1 MLFLCVEVCVLQEL
15 GVKKYENVLVIG
27 VGLGYFVVLF
37 VYCMQ
42 YVMVVEIDLVI
53 VKFVEDNL
61 CNDGV
66 INVEVV
72 FGDGL
77 CGWVVKVLYDV
88 ICVVGG
94 LLVVLQEMFE
104 QFKVG
109 GCLLVFVGGCLV
121 MKVQIIMCIDDKQ
134 YCVVDVFEMYIDY
147 FVNVIEL
154 LCFKF

>member
-1 MLFLCVEVCVLQEL
+1 
-15 GVKKYENVLVIG
+15 
-27 VGLGYFVVLF
+27 
-37 VYCMQ
+37 
-42 YVMVVEIDLVI
+42 MVVEIDLVI

-94 LLVVLQEMFE
+94 LLVVL
-104 QFKVG
+104 
-109 GCLLVFVGGCLV
+109 
-121 MKVQIIMCIDDKQ
+121 
-134 YCVVDVFEMYIDY
+134 
-147 FVNVIEL
+147 
-154 LCFKF
+154 